1 MATNAELRAA
11 LAGALEDYF
20 GPSMIVHAVPP
31 DAITGTSLV
40 IGGIDWEDQTMGGGR
55 LGTVPLWV
63 VVSRRNT
70 RFVEELD
77 RLTDY
82 DEGVPAALDEDP
94 SLGGVVSSV
103 RVVSAGDYRDLVVG
117 DVSHYAATVNLEVMF

>member
-1 MATNAELRAA
+1 MATNAELRVA

-20 GPSMIVHAVPP
+20 GPGVIVHAVPP